1 MDDNLINEKLGK
13 TIVEAMKDYVVL
25 LDRDL
30 KVQYVNRLAPG
41 IRQEDVIG
49 APLYT
54 LANEESQQYTKECLE
69 TVIAHE
75 KNITYETLYTR
86 PDGSTV
92 IFENIASPTRRSGK
106 ILGVTVIA
114 RDITK
119 RKQTENALIEGEK
132 KYRELIEA
140 LNEGIWEIDKESDT
154 TFVNSRMAQMLG
166 YSSEEMIGKNLFNFM
181 DEQGK
186 AICEENLE
194 RRKQGVSEQHEFE
207 FLRKDGSRIITLM
220 EGSPVFDA
228 DGNFAGGIAGVID
241 ITERKLAE
249 EKIKKNEEYI
259 RNILDTVDDGFIVV
273 DRDYRIITA
282 NKAYCDQ
289 VSLPGDKVEGRH
301 CYEVWHHTERPC
313 FEEGVECIVR
323 KTFATGKSHTAVHK
337 RVTKDGEVVFLETK
351 AFPSMNESG
360 NVASAIETT
369 RNITEKYL
377 LEAEQLK
384 TQKLEAI
391 GTLAGGIAHD
401 FNNLLQ
407 GVFGYVSLAKMAVNR
422 PEEVSQLLD
431 QVENALALSVNLT
444 NQLLTF
450 AKGGKPVIKTTDLRP
465 IIENASKF
473 ALSGSRCNYRLTMPD
488 TLSHVDV
495 DEGQITQIIHNI
507 ILNASEAMPEG
518 GNIDISAANVDI
530 PKESSALLPDGGR
543 FIKVMIS
550 DAGIGIPKKHLSKVF
565 DPYFTTKHKGSGLG
579 LATSYSIVRNH
590 GGAIE
595 VLSEP
600 EIGTAFHVYLQAT
613 EIEKELPVHIHE
625 KRTLR
630 KCRVLVMDDEDRV
643 IDIAEKMIT
652 VLGHDVE
659 HAKDGEG
666 AIEKYRQALAA
677 GKPFDIVILDLT
689 IKGGMGGEEAIKR
702 LLEIDPN
709 VKAIVSSGYSDNS
722 VLANFQDYGFSAVLG
737 KPYTLAD
744 MRKCLNAL
752 VG

>member
-1 MDDNLINEKLGK
+1 MDDNLINEKWGK
-13 TIVEAMKDYVVL
+13 TIIEAMEDYVIL

-30 KVQYVNRLAPG
+30 KVQFVNRLEPG
-41 IRQEDVIG
+41 IRQEDVVG
-49 APLYT
+49 VPVYT

-69 TVIAHE
+69 SVLTNE

-92 IFENIASPTRRSGK
+92 FFENIASPIRRSGK

-119 RKQTENALIEGEK
+119 RKQAEKALIEGEK
-132 KYRELIEA
+132 KYRRLVET
-140 LNEGIWEIDKESDT
+140 LNEGIWEIDKESNT
-154 TFVNSRMAQMLG
+154 TFVNSRMAQMIG
-166 YSSEEMIGKNLFNFM
+166 YSPEEMIGKNLFTFM

-186 AICEENLE
+186 AICEENIE
-194 RRKQGVSEQHEFE
+194 RRKQGISEQHEFE

-220 EGSPVFDA
+220 EGSPIFDA

-241 ITERKLAE
+241 ITARKLAE
-249 EKIKKNEEYI
+249 EKIIKNEEYI

-273 DRDYRIITA
+273 GRDYRIITA

-289 VSLPGDKVEGRH
+289 VAIPGDKVEGSH

-313 FEEGVECIVR
+313 FEDGVECAVR
-323 KTFATGKSHTAVHK
+323 KTFETGKSHTAVHK
-337 RVTKDGEVVFLETK
+337 RFTKDGGVAFEETK
-351 AFPSMNESG
+351 AFPNMDESG
-360 NVASAIETT
+360 NVVSAIETT

-407 GVFGYVSLAKMAVNR
+407 GVFGYVSLAKLAVNK
-422 PEEVSQLLD
+422 PEKVSKLLD

-450 AKGGKPVIKTTDLRP
+450 AKGGKPVIKRTDLRP
-465 IIENASKF
+465 IIENAAKF
-473 ALSGSRCNYRLTMPD
+473 ALSGSRCNYRLTIPD
-488 TLSHVDV
+488 NLSHVEV
-495 DEGQITQIIHNI
+495 DEGQLTQVIQNI

-518 GNIDISAANVDI
+518 GNIDISAGNVDI
-530 PKESSALLPDGGR
+530 PKESSVLLPDGGR
-543 FIKVMIS
+543 FIKVEIS
-550 DAGIGIPKKHLSKVF
+550 DTGIGIPKKHLSRIF

-595 VLSEP
+595 VLSGP
-600 EIGTAFHVYLQAT
+600 EIGTAFHIYLPAT
-613 EIEKELPVHIHE
+613 EIEKELPVSIPE
-625 KRTLR
+625 ERTIR
-630 KCRVLVMDDEDRV
+630 KCRILVMDDEDHV
-643 IDIAEKMIT
+643 IDIAKKMIT
-652 VLGHDVE
+652 ALGHSVE
-659 HAKDGEG
+659 HSMDGVG
-666 AIEKYRQALAA
+666 AIEKYRQSLASE
-677 GKPFDIVILDLT
+677 KPFDIVILDLT
-689 IKGGMGGEEAIKR
+689 IKGGMGGEEVMKR
-702 LLEIDPN
+702 LLEIDPK
-709 VKAIVSSGYSDNS
+709 VKAIVSSGYSDS
-722 VLANFQDYGFSAVLG
+722 PVLANFQDYGFSAVLG

-744 MRKCLNAL
+744 IRKCLNAL
-752 VG
+752 VE